1 VRSSLPRN
9 FNPGHRA
16 AHPAR
21 RADPDGDS
29 NLVEAG
35 RRLER
40 LSPPDEATVF
50 GDDDC
55 SRDIEFLFEAE
66 EAATIIDRDAQD
78 IDNRLLVAG

>member
-1 VRSSLPRN
+1 MSLLRN
-9 FNPGHRA
+9 FNPGHRT

-21 RADPDGDS
+21 LPIPDRDA

-35 RRLER
+35 WHLKR
-40 LSPPDEATVF
+40 LSPLDEATVF
-50 GDDDC
+50 GDYDC
-55 SRDIEFLFEAE
+55 SWDIEFLFEAG